1 MSSRYLMFPS
11 QVLHFVM
18 LTCNNLQFT
27 DAIMNFDYIQFNVII
42 YIYHIFE
49 IFIHVGIIFVTTF
62 YKQFTNKKI

>member
-42 YIYHIFE
+42 
-49 IFIHVGIIFVTTF
+49 
-62 YKQFTNKKI
+62 